1 MSIYSKFNPIHPFH
15 YNLEPFYNQQL
26 YYSFRNDWNEKHGYC
41 TFTNK
46 IYIKNCECQ
55 ITVIVKLDVIDKNNC
70 YQEDMI
76 GRELW
81 CFPRDSNGN
90 NYIILPY
97 HDTWRE
103 EYEYVEIRV
112 NGKLYYLTFNE
123 NGEIY
128 YIYKYYGHLPL
139 RFLFLE
145 KVCQLPEQ
153 YKYIN
158 HYEYK
163 SRNVNFDCY
172 IPQNEMKD
180 PNKYPLVIGDVD
192 LYPELGQSSKYTF
205 HDKRLEYN
213 NVNNQNNN
221 DNDNNN
227 NNHAEHTYF
236 NDEWTEY
243 QDELYQDDL
252 NFTDW
257 GYY

>member
-1 MSIYSKFNPIHPFH
+1 MSNKMSIYTKFNPIHPFH
-15 YNLEPFYNQQL
+15 YNLEPFYKQRL

-46 IYIKNCECQ
+46 IPIKNCECE
-55 ITVIVKLDVIDKNNC
+55 ITAVVKLDVVDENNA
-70 YQEDMI
+70 YKEDMI

-81 CFPRDSNGN
+81 CFAKDDNDN
-90 NYIILPY
+90 NYIELPY
-97 HDTWRE
+97 HDTWAK
-103 EYEYVEIRV
+103 EYEYVEIRM
-112 NGKLYYLTFNE
+112 NGKLYYLSFNKE
-123 NGEIY
+123 GEVY

-145 KVCQLPEQ
+145 KVPQGIEQ
-153 YKYIN
+153 YEYIN

-172 IPQNEMKD
+172 IPQNEMNN
-180 PNKYPLVIGDVD
+180 PNRYPLMIGDVD
-192 LYPELGQSSKYTF
+192 LYPKLGQSSKYFF

-213 NVNNQNNN
+213 KVNNQ
-221 DNDNNN
+221 DNNN
-227 NNHAEHTYF
+227 NSEHTYF

-252 NFTDW
+252 NFTNQ
-257 GYY
+257 GYC